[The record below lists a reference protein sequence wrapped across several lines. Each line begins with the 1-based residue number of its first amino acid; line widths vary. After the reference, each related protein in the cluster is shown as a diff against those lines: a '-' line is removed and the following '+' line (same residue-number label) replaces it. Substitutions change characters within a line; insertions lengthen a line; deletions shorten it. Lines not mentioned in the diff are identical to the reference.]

1 MLDTRVP
8 QPEERPGGGP
18 PAGHLVGRDAEMDRL
33 RAFLAGVRTHSGVL
47 LVAGEP
53 GIGKTELLHAA
64 ADAASE
70 AGTRI
75 LRGAGIQFE
84 TAMSFSGLNQV
95 LLPVLDALPQL
106 PAVHRDALNVALGFG
121 EGAPPSRL
129 VVSNAAVVLLRTAA
143 SARPVLVVLDDLPW
157 LVRASA
163 SVLSF
168 VARRLDGSRL
178 ASRGPGGRLPDEGQL
193 PVTDRGRP
201 PLRTRRRLGGRT
213 GSH

>member
-33 RAFLAGVRTHSGVL
+33 RAFLAGARTHSGAL

-70 AGTRI
+70 VGTRI
-75 LRGAGIQFE
+75 FRGAGIRFE
-84 TAMSFSGLNQV
+84 TAMSYSGLNQV
-95 LLPVLDALPQL
+95 LLPALDASPQL

-121 EGAPPSRL
+121 EGTPPNRL
-129 VVSNAAVVLLRTAA
+129 VVSNAA
-143 SARPVLVVLDDLPW
+143 P
-157 LVRASA
+157 VRA
-163 SVLSF
+163 
-168 VARRLDGSRL
+168 
-178 ASRGPGGRLPDEGQL
+178 
-193 PVTDRGRP
+193 
-201 PLRTRRRLGGRT
+201 RRRSGRGALESIDAWT
-213 GSH
+213 GAVVNR